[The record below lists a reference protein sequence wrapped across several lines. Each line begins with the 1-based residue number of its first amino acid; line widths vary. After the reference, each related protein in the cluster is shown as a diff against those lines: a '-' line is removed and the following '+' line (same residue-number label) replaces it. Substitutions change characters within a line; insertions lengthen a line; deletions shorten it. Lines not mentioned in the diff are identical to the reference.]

1 MSEQSQPLSFFGV
14 EDPNADE
21 GQHLTQMEQH
31 GQRVRHEPCN
41 FARLTFRTFMDRID
55 ELEPMFANVPLP
67 ADLTI
72 TTFMQ
77 FYLNINHTLVM
88 MTTDQGTHENGT
100 LTWEDNVAILHQF
113 LLTTLIRE
121 ELQGDRITQER
132 ADIIRMCLLM
142 QYITS
147 GDTADVKSGYHI
159 GHIMAGVDDKYRPLI
174 AQLFTLVRPT
184 TCFVFEGPETS
195 NNWSLHIQAIVEA
208 NGFLMTMVPYV
219 PEPAPQPVQAQAS
232 GFATPPPTPAS
243 TPSAPKKRKMNDDE

>member
-1 MSEQSQPLSFFGV
+1 MSAQAQHSFFDV
-14 EDPNADE
+14 DVDADD
-21 GQHLTQMEQH
+21 GQHLAQMEQH
-31 GQRVRHEPCN
+31 GERVRHQPCN
-41 FARLTFRTFMDRID
+41 FARLSFRTFMDRID
-55 ELEPMFANVPLP
+55 ELEPMFENVPLP

-121 ELQGDRITQER
+121 ELQGDRITQDR
-132 ADIIRMCLLM
+132 ADIVRMCLLM

-159 GHIMAGVDDKYRPLI
+159 VHIMDGVDIKYRSLI
-174 AQLFTLVRPT
+174 AQLFTMVQPATR
-184 TCFVFEGPETS
+184 FVFENHDTS
-195 NNWSLHIQAIVEA
+195 NAWSLHIQTIVEA
-208 NGFLMTMVPYV
+208 NGFPITVVPYV

-232 GFATPPPTPAS
+232 GFATPPPTPAGMPS
-243 TPSAPKKRKMNDDE
+243 TPKKRKMNGDE